1 MAEDSITDELRF
13 DDRVA
18 IVTGAGGGVGRAHA
32 RMLGA
37 RGARVLVNDLGGA
50 RDGRA
55 DGVGG
60 AVPDSA
66 DLVAAEIVGGGG
78 EAVANRASVADRDGA
93 SSLVEQALDTWGR
106 VDIVVNNAGITGAGA
121 LEDADVFA
129 RVVDT
134 HLYGTAN
141 VLRAAWPHFTERG
154 YGRVVNTSSG
164 SMFGA
169 DGAAD
174 YAAAKGGIFALS
186 RVLAVEHRTTNIK
199 VNTIMPVAYT
209 RMTAAIPDPT
219 IVAWLEAWFPP
230 EKVAPFVA
238 LLCHD
243 SVPCTGET
251 FVVGGGRAAHVVF
264 ETTAGHFDLDP
275 TPESFRDH
283 FADVMSDRDSYLPTN
298 GFADLARWADDLPER
313 GPF

>member
-1 MAEDSITDELRF
+1 MHGCS
-13 DDRVA
+13 VP
-18 IVTGAGGGVGRAHA
+18 
-32 RMLGA
+32 

-66 DLVAAEIVGGGG
+66 DLVAAEIVAGGG

-186 RVLAVEHRTTNIK
+186 RVLAVEHRNTNIK

-251 FVVGGGRAAHVVF
+251 FVVGGGARRPRGV
-264 ETTAGHFDLDP
+264 
-275 TPESFRDH
+275 RDH
-283 FADVMSDRDSYLPTN
+283 GRALRPRSHPRVVPRPLRRRDVGPGRLPAHERLRRPRPLGRRPARTRAVLN
-298 GFADLARWADDLPER
+298 GAAAAS
-313 GPF
+313 